1 MKKLILSIVF
11 SSSILFSFGQVDQ
24 AYRNKVKLLMQASG
38 GKDAYDAAILQMFTM
53 YRQQYPKVPEQFW
66 TEFKNNFGRSLKKN
80 LLISQRMNW

>member
-1 MKKLILSIVF
+1 
-11 SSSILFSFGQVDQ
+11 
-24 AYRNKVKLLMQASG
+24 MQASG